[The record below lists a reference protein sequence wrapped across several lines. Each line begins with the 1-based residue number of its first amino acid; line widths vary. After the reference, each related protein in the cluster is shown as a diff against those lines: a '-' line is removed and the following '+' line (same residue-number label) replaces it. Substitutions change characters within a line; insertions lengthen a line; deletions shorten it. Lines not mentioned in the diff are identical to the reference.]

1 MMNGSILI
9 FDRIINNYIK
19 DLRSEKRIG
28 EQEMV
33 DLLAQTGSFLN
44 KFEGTALTQSKGYV
58 VYTYNRAAA
67 KIAKGTMPE
76 NEQGFIDKRL
86 DLAISAVMEYLK
98 DKKIITCKNRMLFAN
113 RLTAAV
119 HMLTNIASLSN
130 EYKGEC
136 LFYELNNSLILWL
149 NTYID
154 NNGLK
159 ESYLRAAETESDF
172 S

>member
-67 KIAKGTMPE
+67 AKLLKVQCPKMS
-76 NEQGFIDKRL
+76 KVL
-86 DLAISAVMEYLK
+86 LISV
-98 DKKIITCKNRMLFAN
+98 
-113 RLTAAV
+113 
-119 HMLTNIASLSN
+119 
-130 EYKGEC
+130 
-136 LFYELNNSLILWL
+136 LI
-149 NTYID
+149 
-154 NNGLK
+154 
-159 ESYLRAAETESDF
+159 SQYLRLWNI
-172 S
+172 